1 MLLEEGRSHREETT
15 KVQVLN
21 PVVHQTVRGVD
32 ERSFQ
37 ARLLV
42 DGDLRGSLQTNST
55 EFH

>member
-1 MLLEEGRSHREETT
+1 MKMLLEEGRSHREERT

-42 DGDLRGSLQTNST
+42 DGD
-55 EFH
+55 